1 MYLVNDSN
9 PCFRAALILSRCR
22 CCPRVHIPAK
32 KMVERSFLCCSLFAR
47 AFQADMAYGS
57 FHFTK
62 SPVAHRIRLPVGQL
76 TLHILF
82 SRKSQS
88 SLIYQRSE
96 IDSDT
101 CRRTST

>member
-1 MYLVNDSN
+1 
-9 PCFRAALILSRCR
+9 
-22 CCPRVHIPAK
+22 
-32 KMVERSFLCCSLFAR
+32 MVERSFLCCSVFAR

-57 FHFTK
+57 FHFTE

-76 TLHILF
+76 TLHIFF
-82 SRKSQS
+82 SRKSES
-88 SLIYQRSE
+88 PLIDQRTG